1 MLDFIFWYLMVT
13 AVGWISFPVIFH
25 LVPNLP
31 DRGYSFSKIFGLL
44 LWGYLYW
51 ILGRLGV
58 TANNLAGLLFTLF
71 LTAVLGYF
79 AIRKIGG
86 NTLKEWIRE
95 YRTLIFTTEILFLLA
110 FAGWAIIRSLNPEI
124 NSTEKP
130 MELAFINAILNSETF
145 PPHDPWLSG
154 YAISYY
160 YFGYILIAM
169 LAKVA
174 GTLGSVAFNL
184 GVSLIFALSAV
195 GSFGILFNLSALNNR
210 RWKSSLMPSLLGPFY
225 ALIISNWEGFLHFL
239 HSRGLFWK
247 IDSTGQL
254 VSPFWRW
261 LDIQNLVSP
270 PTENPFGHWWW
281 WRASR
286 VIQDYDF
293 SGYGKEVISEFPFFS
308 FLLADLHPHVLS
320 LPFVFLI
327 GAFAL
332 ELYLQPR
339 KETFRWL
346 GIIPLEI
353 SPLFFG
359 IMAWLVGSM
368 AFLNTWNFP
377 MYVGLLA
384 GAYVL
389 RNNRDRSG
397 WPLGD
402 LLKEFLFLGFTLGV
416 TGGLLYLP
424 WYLGFASQAGGV
436 IPNVLYITPGSQF
449 WVMFGPLLIPIFA
462 WLISTWSRRKADR
475 DLKTG
480 LMLSGILVLGLFIF
494 MLALIGLMNW
504 LPIEV
509 GEDSLVGIFLGSVGA
524 SDLSQV
530 MVEGFVRRL
539 TIPGTLLT
547 LFTLSALSLGLVF
560 HRRRPEA
567 AESDPKTAS
576 DLPDNFIFLLVL
588 GGILLVLVPEFV
600 FLRDLFGYRINTI
613 FKFYYQA
620 WLLWSTVAAYG
631 TITLFRNLKSPTR
644 YVLFF
649 GLSLSMIMALFYPII
664 SLQSKTNNFY
674 REGGLTL
681 DGFYLYSAADVE
693 AVEWL
698 REAPPGV
705 IAEAVGR
712 SYYSSDARM
721 ATYSGKPNV
730 LGWDFHE
737 IQWRGGSEL
746 VMPRKED
753 MSVLYCTHN
762 WDTAKAILEK
772 YQVSYLVVGDVEYTI
787 YEPGKDFC
795 PNGLIEEKFIKNMI
809 TVYRNERL
817 SIYAPGGL
825 PDLPDRQ

>member
-1 MLDFIFWYLMVT
+1 MLDFIFWYLMVA
-13 AVGWISFPVIFH
+13 AVGWISFPVIFR

-71 LTAVLGYF
+71 LTAGLGVL

-86 NTLKEWIRE
+86 DTLKVWIRE
-95 YRTLIFTTEILFLLA
+95 FRTLIFTTEILFLLA
-110 FAGWAIIRSLNPEI
+110 FAGWAVIRSFNPEI

-160 YFGYILIAM
+160 YFGYILVAM
-169 LAKVA
+169 LAKIS

-195 GSFGILFNLSALNNR
+195 GSFGILFNLTGLNDK
-210 RWKSSLMPSLLGPFY
+210 RWKSSLMPALLGPFY

-239 HSRGLFWK
+239 HSRKLFWK
-247 IDSTGQL
+247 IDSTGQM

-261 LDIQNLVSP
+261 LDIQNLTSP
-270 PTENPFGHWWW
+270 PTEIPFGHWWW

-293 SGYGKEVISEFPFFS
+293 SGFGKEVISEFPFFS

-327 GAFAL
+327 GNFAL
-332 ELYLQPR
+332 ELYLRPK

-346 GIIPLEI
+346 GVIPLEI
-353 SPLFFG
+353 SPWLFG
-359 IMAWLVGSM
+359 ILAWLAGSM
-368 AFLNTWNFP
+368 AFLNIWNFP
-377 MYVGLLA
+377 MYVGILA

-389 RNNRDRSG
+389 RNNRDRAG

-402 LLKEFLFLGFTLGV
+402 LLKEFLFLGFTLGI
-416 TGGLLYLP
+416 TGGALYFP
-424 WYLGFASQAGGV
+424 WYLGFTSQAGGL
-436 IPNVLYITPGSQF
+436 IPNVLYITRGSQF

-462 WLISTWSRRKADR
+462 WLICTWRRRKADR
-475 DLKTG
+475 DLRTG
-480 LMLSGILVLGLFIF
+480 LMLSGILILVLFLF

-504 LPIEV
+504 LPIEA
-509 GEDSLVGIFLGSVGA
+509 GGDSLVQIFLGSIGA
-524 SDLSQV
+524 SDLSLV
-530 MVEGFVRRL
+530 MVEGLIRRVSV
-539 TIPGTLLT
+539 PGTLLT
-547 LFTLSALSLGLVF
+547 LFALAALSLGLVF
-560 HRRRPEA
+560 HRRRSEA
-567 AESDPKTAS
+567 AENDPLTAS
-576 DLPDNFIFLLVL
+576 DLPDNFIFLLIL
-588 GGILLVLVPEFV
+588 GGMILALVPEFV
-600 FLRDLFGYRINTI
+600 FLKDLFGYRINTI
-613 FKFYYQA
+613 FKFYYQT
-620 WLLWSTVAAYG
+620 WLLWSTAAAYG
-631 TITLFRNLKSPTR
+631 TITLFRNLKSPNR
-644 YVLFF
+644 YIVFI
-649 GLSLSMIMALFYPII
+649 GLALSMIMALFYPII
-664 SLQSKTNNFY
+664 SLQSKTNNFN
-674 REGGLTL
+674 REDGLTL
-681 DGFYLYSAADVE
+681 DGFYIHSAADAE
-693 AVEWL
+693 AVGWL

-762 WDTAKAILEK
+762 WDTAKVILEK

-787 YEPGKDFC
+787 YEPGNDFC
-795 PNGLIEEKFIKNMI
+795 PNGLIEEKFINNMI
-809 TVYRNERL
+809 PVYRNERL
-817 SIYAPGGL
+817 SIYTMQGVP
-825 PDLPDRQ
+825 

>member
-1 MLDFIFWYLMVT
+1 
-13 AVGWISFPVIFH
+13 
-25 LVPNLP
+25 
-31 DRGYSFSKIFGLL
+31 
-44 LWGYLYW
+44 
-51 ILGRLGV
+51 
-58 TANNLAGLLFTLF
+58 
-71 LTAVLGYF
+71 
-79 AIRKIGG
+79 
-86 NTLKEWIRE
+86 
-95 YRTLIFTTEILFLLA
+95 
-110 FAGWAIIRSLNPEI
+110 
-124 NSTEKP
+124 
-130 MELAFINAILNSETF
+130 
-145 PPHDPWLSG
+145 
-154 YAISYY
+154 
-160 YFGYILIAM
+160 
-169 LAKVA
+169 
-174 GTLGSVAFNL
+174 
-184 GVSLIFALSAV
+184 
-195 GSFGILFNLSALNNR
+195 
-210 RWKSSLMPSLLGPFY
+210 
-225 ALIISNWEGFLHFL
+225 
-239 HSRGLFWK
+239 
-247 IDSTGQL
+247 
-254 VSPFWRW
+254 
-261 LDIQNLVSP
+261 
-270 PTENPFGHWWW
+270 
-281 WRASR
+281 
-286 VIQDYDF
+286 
-293 SGYGKEVISEFPFFS
+293 
-308 FLLADLHPHVLS
+308 
-320 LPFVFLI
+320 
-327 GAFAL
+327 
-332 ELYLQPR
+332 
-339 KETFRWL
+339 
-346 GIIPLEI
+346 
-353 SPLFFG
+353 
-359 IMAWLVGSM
+359 
-368 AFLNTWNFP
+368 
-377 MYVGLLA
+377 
-384 GAYVL
+384 L

-397 WPLGD
+397 WPLVD

-436 IPNVLYITPGSQF
+436 IPNVLYITHGSQF

-462 WLISTWSRRKADR
+462 WLICTWRRRKADR

-480 LMLSGILVLGLFIF
+480 LMLSGILVLGLSIF
-494 MLALIGLMNW
+494 MLALIGLMSW

-530 MVEGFVRRL
+530 MVEGFIRRI
-539 TIPGTLLT
+539 TVPGTLLT
-547 LFTLSALSLGLVF
+547 LFALSVLSLGLVF
-560 HRRRPEA
+560 HRHRPEA
-567 AESDPKTAS
+567 AEGDSITAS
-576 DLPDNFIFLLVL
+576 ALPDNFIFLLVL
-588 GGILLVLVPEFV
+588 GGMLLVLVPEFV

-631 TITLFRNLKSPTR
+631 TITLFRNLKSPPR
-644 YVLFF
+644 YVVFF
-649 GLSLSMIMALFYPII
+649 GLALSMIMALFYPII

-681 DGFYLYSAADVE
+681 DGFYLYSAADAE

-746 VMPRKED
+746 VIPRKED

-825 PDLPDRQ
+825 PGLPDRQ

>member
-13 AVGWISFPVIFH
+13 VVGWISFPVIFR

-71 LTAVLGYF
+71 LTAVLGVF

-86 NTLKEWIRE
+86 GRLKEWIRE

-110 FAGWAIIRSLNPEI
+110 FAGWAVIRSLNPEI
-124 NSTEKP
+124 LGTEKP

-145 PPHDPWLSG
+145 PPQDPWLSG
-154 YAISYY
+154 YSISYY
-160 YFGYILIAM
+160 YFGYILVAM
-169 LAKVA
+169 LAKIA

-195 GSFGILFNLSALNNR
+195 GSFGILFNLTALKDR
-210 RWKSSLMPSLLGPFY
+210 QWKSSLMPALLGPFY

-239 HSRGLFWK
+239 HSRGLFWR
-247 IDSTGQL
+247 IDPSGQM

-261 LDIQNLVSP
+261 LDIQNLASP
-270 PTENPFGHWWW
+270 PTETPFGHWWW

-327 GAFAL
+327 GTFAL
-332 ELYLQPR
+332 ELYLKP
-339 KETFRWL
+339 KKGTFRWL

-359 IMAWLVGSM
+359 ILAWLAGSM

-377 MYVGLLA
+377 MYVGIIA

-416 TGGLLYLP
+416 TGGVLYLP

-462 WLISTWSRRKADR
+462 WLIYTWRRRKADR

-494 MLALIGLMNW
+494 MLLLIGLMNW
-504 LPIEV
+504 LPIGV
-509 GEDSLVGIFLGSVGA
+509 GGDSLVQIFLGSIGA

-530 MVEGFVRRL
+530 MVEGIVRRI
-539 TIPGTLLT
+539 TVPGTLLT
-547 LFTLSALSLGLVF
+547 LFVLAALSLGLVF
-560 HRRRPEA
+560 HHHRSEA
-567 AESDPKTAS
+567 AESDPLTTS
-576 DLPDNFIFLLVL
+576 TVPDNFIFLLIL
-588 GGILLVLVPEFV
+588 GGMILALVPEFV

-613 FKFYYQA
+613 FKFYYQT
-620 WLLWSTVAAYG
+620 WLLWSTAAAYG
-631 TITLFRNLKSPTR
+631 TITLFRNVKSPTR
-644 YVLFF
+644 VVVLI
-649 GLSLSMIMALFYPII
+649 GLALSMIMALFYPII
-664 SLQSKTNNFY
+664 SIQSKTNNFN

-681 DGFYLYSAADVE
+681 DGFYIYSAADAE

-705 IAEAVGR
+705 IAEAVGG
-712 SYYSSDARM
+712 SYSASHARM

-772 YQVSYLVVGDVEYTI
+772 YQVSYLVVGDVEYTT
-787 YEPGKDFC
+787 YEPGNDFC
-795 PNGLIEEKFIKNMI
+795 PNGLIEEKFINNMI

-817 SIYAPGGL
+817 SIYTLQGVP
-825 PDLPDRQ
+825 

>member
-1 MLDFIFWYLMVT
+1 MLDFIFWYLTVT
-13 AVGWISFPVIFH
+13 AVGWISFPVIFR

-71 LTAVLGYF
+71 LTAGLGVF

-86 NTLKEWIRE
+86 GRLKEWIRE
-95 YRTLIFTTEILFLLA
+95 YRTLILTTEILFLLA
-110 FAGWAIIRSLNPEI
+110 FAGWAVIRSLNPEI
-124 NSTEKP
+124 LGTEKP

-145 PPHDPWLSG
+145 PPQDPWLSG
-154 YAISYY
+154 YSISYY
-160 YFGYILIAM
+160 YFGYILVAM
-169 LAKVA
+169 LAKIA

-195 GSFGILFNLSALNNR
+195 GSFGILFNLTALKDR
-210 RWKSSLMPSLLGPFY
+210 RWKSSLMPALLGPFY

-239 HSRGLFWK
+239 HSRGLFWR
-247 IDSTGQL
+247 IDSTGQM

-261 LDIQNLVSP
+261 LDIQNLASP
-270 PTENPFGHWWW
+270 PTETPFGHWWW

-327 GAFAL
+327 GTFAL
-332 ELYLQPR
+332 ELYLKP
-339 KETFRWL
+339 KKGTFRWL

-359 IMAWLVGSM
+359 ILAWLAGSM

-377 MYVGLLA
+377 MYVGIIA

-416 TGGLLYLP
+416 TGGALYLP

-436 IPNVLYITPGSQF
+436 IPNVLYITKGSQF

-462 WLISTWSRRKADR
+462 WLIYTWRRRKADR
-475 DLKTG
+475 DLRTG

-494 MLALIGLMNW
+494 MLLLIGLMNW
-504 LPIEV
+504 LPIGV
-509 GEDSLVGIFLGSVGA
+509 GGDSLVQIFLGSIGA

-530 MVEGFVRRL
+530 MVEGIVRRI
-539 TIPGTLLT
+539 TVPGTLLT
-547 LFTLSALSLGLVF
+547 LFVLAALSLGLVF
-560 HRRRPEA
+560 HHHRPEA
-567 AESDPKTAS
+567 AESDPLTAS
-576 DLPDNFIFLLVL
+576 AVPDNFIFLLIL
-588 GGILLVLVPEFV
+588 GGMILALVPEFV

-613 FKFYYQA
+613 FKFYYQT
-620 WLLWSTVAAYG
+620 WLLWSTAAAYG
-631 TITLFRNLKSPTR
+631 TIILFRNLKSPTR
-644 YVLFF
+644 VVVLI
-649 GLSLSMIMALFYPII
+649 GLALSIMMALFYPII
-664 SLQSKTNNFY
+664 SIQSKTNNFN
-674 REGGLTL
+674 RAGGLTL
-681 DGFYLYSAADVE
+681 DGFYIYSAADAE
-693 AVEWL
+693 AVKWL

-705 IAEAVGR
+705 IAEAVGG
-712 SYYSSDARM
+712 SYSASHARM

-772 YQVSYLVVGDVEYTI
+772 YQVSYLVVGDVEYTT
-787 YEPGKDFC
+787 YEPGNDFC

-809 TVYRNERL
+809 TVYHNERL
-817 SIYAPGGL
+817 SIYTLQGVP
-825 PDLPDRQ
+825 